1 MGCGK
6 KWIPLQMA
14 MIGDGSSMTAE
25 FILKSWVSGKPLQWQ
40 VGKDKQQ
47 ELGLQDN
54 PFGSKIE
61 TVRG

>member
-1 MGCGK
+1 
-6 KWIPLQMA
+6 MA

>member
-1 MGCGK
+1 MGCGFFSMDP
-6 KWIPLQMA
+6 ID
-14 MIGDGSSMTAE
+14 GDAD
-25 FILKSWVSGKPLQWQ
+25 VSGKPLQWQ

-61 TVRG
+61 TVRD